1 MERERGGEGGM
12 GRGTAGHGA
21 GGRGATGG
29 GREEGREERTKKI
42 RLLIPCWKVIHSIR
56 ANPRRVA
63 I

>member
-29 GREEGREERTKKI
+29 GREEGREEKI
-42 RLLIPCWKVIHSIR
+42 RLLIPCWKVILSIR